1 VCKKL
6 VYSKLLDAANI
17 DKKRLL
23 DWQVRA
29 RIIEGIA
36 QGLLYLHQ
44 YSRLRIIHI
53 DLKASNI
60 LLDSGYMPPEYALRG
75 FFSIKSD
82 VFSFGVLMLEIL
94 SGKKSTAVYNTGS
107 FNLLGHAWD
116 LWKDDR
122 VHELIDPVITQDEI
136 SLSMLMRYVKVALLC
151 VQETAADRPTMS
163 DVVSM
168 ISNEHL
174 NLCYLKKPAFVRSK
188 NVKNSSHSNS
198 GTSEFC
204 SVNDITVS
212 LINSR

>member
-1 VCKKL
+1 
-6 VYSKLLDAANI
+6 
-17 DKKRLL
+17 
-23 DWQVRA
+23 
-29 RIIEGIA
+29 
-36 QGLLYLHQ
+36 
-44 YSRLRIIHI
+44 
-53 DLKASNI
+53 
-60 LLDSGYMPPEYALRG
+60 
-75 FFSIKSD
+75 
-82 VFSFGVLMLEIL
+82 MLEIL

-107 FNLLGHAWD
+107 FNLLGHVNDKLFRFRMIFHEWITKVKNYVCQLNKYECLILIQNISLHAWD